1 MADVTTAAPHHV
13 DGVEKD
19 PYKDYTVDD
28 EKKAYNSS
36 SDGLADDSS
45 SDREAQAGVKAMEA
59 ISVSWTKW
67 SIITAYIA

>member
-1 MADVTTAAPHHV
+1 MADVTSTAPHRV
-13 DGVEKD
+13 AGVE
-19 PYKDYTVDD
+19 PYKEYTGDE

-45 SDREAQAGVKAMEA
+45 SNQEAQGGVKAMEA